1 MKRIIFI
8 ILIITGSLTVPA
20 QDIIKAKKVITHNGL
35 VCFKKKLIPVSGIVV
50 EKFEK
55 NPKQLYTEVNYEN
68 GKKEGLYRRWY
79 LSGQIREEINY
90 SDGKKHGRCI
100 KWNQSS
106 DTFEN
111 RIYKNGFPIEVT
123 NWSRELENRY
133 SILYHKKSKSQFT
146 GIYLVLKEAT
156 LNLEWVPNTNKKK
169 EINYKNGKKDGL
181 YKSWY
186 SNGDIQEEINY
197 SDGKKEGLYRSW
209 YSNGDIQKE
218 INYSDG
224 KKHGR
229 CRKWNVSGDTVENR
243 IYKDDFP
250 LEVNYSEIE
259 WKNGIY
265 YHKNS
270 STRFSGLLKDH
281 TKKGWLIKE
290 YNFLDG
296 KKSGLCREWYSDGE
310 EGCCFGYWN
319 GPNGIVEIIKEKSN
333 ADYEEDEVEIEET
346 RPDRISFALEV
357 FEVKEIRKIKVG
369 QLKYECNYKTGNR
382 VGICRMWH
390 SDGELYKK
398 TSYRDD
404 IIDGTDSTWHEHG
417 VLNCVMNYKNGKLND
432 EVKLWNFDGDLIRK
446 VFYKDGFIDGLD
458 SLWYQQEVEGLTP
471 KIKYVKNYIKDKLD
485 GEFKEWFIN
494 GQLKSKTLYL
504 EGYIEDLYRTWWS
517 NGQLRSEGY
526 SYAGVNE
533 GKHKTWYEN
542 GKLESEKNYLDGNL
556 RGVYRQWYENGQL
569 KRSENSSTGQVK
581 EWYENGKLKPKTI
594 SLEEATTFMRERC
607 RNINQKLQ
615 RTKSVNYEGTI
626 LHLFLSV
633 ASDGSVCISAISELK
648 LEVLSANCGN
658 LYNKIEEWNNL

>member
-1 MKRIIFI
+1 M
-8 ILIITGSLTVPA
+8 P
-20 QDIIKAKKVITHNGL
+20 
-35 VCFKKKLIPVSGIVV
+35 
-50 EKFEK
+50 
-55 NPKQLYTEVNYEN
+55 
-68 GKKEGLYRRWY
+68 
-79 LSGQIREEINY
+79 GQIRE
-90 SDGKKHGRCI
+90 
-100 KWNQSS
+100 
-106 DTFEN
+106 
-111 RIYKNGFPIEVT
+111 
-123 NWSRELENRY
+123 
-133 SILYHKKSKSQFT
+133 
-146 GIYLVLKEAT
+146 
-156 LNLEWVPNTNKKK
+156 
-169 EINYKNGKKDGL
+169 
-181 YKSWY
+181 
-186 SNGDIQEEINY
+186 
-197 SDGKKEGLYRSW
+197 
-209 YSNGDIQKE
+209 E

-319 GPNGIVEIIKEKSN
+319 GPNGIVEIIKEKSYE
-333 ADYEEDEVEIEET
+333 DYEENEVEFEEAEEEINMDNEIMTIEE
-346 RPDRISFALEV
+346 
-357 FEVKEIRKIKVG
+357 FEVKETQKIKVG

-458 SLWYQQEVEGLTP
+458 SLWYQPEVEGLTP
-471 KIKYVKNYIKDKLD
+471 KIKYVKNYKKGKLD
-485 GEFKEWFIN
+485 GDFKEWFIN

-556 RGVYRQWYENGQL
+556 RGVYKQWYENGQL
-569 KRSENSSTGQVK
+569 KRSENSNTGEVK
-581 EWYENGKLKPKTI
+581 EWYKNGKLKPKTI
-594 SLEEATTFMRERC
+594 SLEEATIFMRERC